1 VFNLVWGT
9 IIGIAIGV
17 TGKLLMEKE
26 VSGSLARMTVVG
38 VGGSLAL
45 GCSIGFWDPSVG
57 IIASYLGAVLSL
69 VIYSVIKIRC
79 EL

>member
-9 IIGIAIGV
+9 IIGLAISV
-17 TGKLLMEKE
+17 AVKLLMG
-26 VSGSLARMTVVG
+26 GSLVGMTVAG
-38 VGGSLAL
+38 IGGSLAL

-57 IIASYLGAVLSL
+57 IMASYFGAVLSL
-69 VIYSVIKIRC
+69 VIYSVIKIQR

>member
-1 VFNLVWGT
+1 MFNLVWGT

-45 GCSIGFWDPSVG
+45 GCSISFWDPSVG
-57 IIASYLGAVLSL
+57 IIASYLGAVFSL

>member
-1 VFNLVWGT
+1 MFNLVWGT
-9 IIGIAIGV
+9 IIGLAIGV

-57 IIASYLGAVLSL
+57 IIASYLGAFLSL
-69 VIYSVIKIRC
+69 VIYSLIKIRC
-79 EL
+79 DL

>member
-1 VFNLVWGT
+1 MFNLVWGT

-45 GCSIGFWDPSVG
+45 GCSIRFWDPSVG
-57 IIASYLGAVLSL
+57 IIASYLGAVFSL